1 MNPLSLGLLAAATAV
16 KAGGNVY
23 AGSQMFNRDDR
34 ARLKELERKRALG
47 NLGMTPG
54 QEVRARRDT
63 YQPLQAAEREMQ
75 TQTAQML
82 AGQDV
87 NQGAMFRGM
96 QASNDARI
104 ASRLAAQ
111 RLLADQQAQA
121 VAMQEQEIRALQEA
135 KKARRA
141 SMVQG
146 GTQAL
151 AEGAKFTAMEYEK
164 GKRQQQFNESQE
176 RIISAYNQ
184 SVEDAHDAAISKLY
198 DDEADD
204 IEFSFAAPNE

>member
-1 MNPLSLGLLAAATAV
+1 MSAAVTALMATAMAA
-16 KAGGNVY
+16 KAGGNIY

-47 NLGMTPG
+47 NLGMTPA
-54 QEVRARRDT
+54 QEARAQRDT

-75 TQTAQML
+75 MQNAQML

-96 QASNDARI
+96 QAANDSRI

-111 RLLADQQAQA
+111 RMLADQQAQA
-121 VAMQEQEIRALQEA
+121 VAIQEQEIRALQEA

-141 SMVQG
+141 TMVQG

-151 AEGAKFTAMEYEK
+151 SEGAMLAAQTKQGELDQA
-164 GKRQQQFNESQE
+164 KRDQE
-176 RIISAYNQ
+176 VADFY
-184 SVEDAHDAAISKLY
+184 AHQREMAELGYRQTTI
-198 DDEADD
+198 EANRNYLMNRMGG
-204 IEFSFAAPNE
+204 E